1 LSYLHKVAREL
12 CHAKIEIPRDR
23 LAEIL
28 NNQS

>member
-1 LSYLHKVAREL
+1 LHKVARDL
-12 CHAKIEIPRDR
+12 CHARIEIPRDR